1 MQVSKLQ
8 QTQASHHIMVARVEA
23 YTNTCRLSCPMGS
36 QKISE
41 LDEKSRKWLT
51 ARGMR
56 TNSPD
61 DTVFTRANGMSNSGV
76 VRVRL
81 VDTCSLKHSRRCD
94 DEMKP
99 LNTLHKN
106 RTSHCVRRAC
116 KCDTWY
122 ADSRSEYARDAPS

>member
-1 MQVSKLQ
+1 
-8 QTQASHHIMVARVEA
+8 
-23 YTNTCRLSCPMGS
+23 MGS

-81 VDTCSLKHSRRCD
+81 IDTCSLKHSRRCD

-106 RTSHCVRRAC
+106 STLFPNIFTHCV
-116 KCDTWY
+116 KILK
-122 ADSRSEYARDAPS
+122 SRVPWFGHK